1 MGKVFDH
8 ITDNIREFVSRQHLF
23 FVATAPLSADGHVN
37 LSPKGMDCFRV
48 LSEQRVAYLDLT
60 GSGNETS
67 AHIAENGRI
76 TFMFCAF
83 QGSPNIVRL
92 YGTGR
97 TVLPTDAEWGTL
109 AGHFP
114 DYIGVRQIIVAEI
127 DRASTSCGYAVP
139 FMDYRGE
146 RETLTKYWEAKAD
159 EVSDYQRDKNSAS
172 IDGIPTPLGEALGD
186 PAER

>member
-8 ITDNIREFVSRQHLF
+8 ITEDIRTFVGKQHVF
-23 FVATAPLSADGHVN
+23 FVATAPLSAEGHVN

-48 LSEQRVAYLDLT
+48 LGANRVGYLDLT

-97 TVLPTDAEWGTL
+97 TILPGDDEWAGL
-109 AGHFP
+109 AAHFP
-114 DYIGVRQIIVAEI
+114 QYVGTRQIIVADI

-159 EVSDYQRDKNSAS
+159 EVEDYQREKNSAS
-172 IDGIPTPLGEALGD
+172 IDGIRTPIGEAL
-186 PAER
+186 P